1 MKPDYKNWMPKGMI
15 FGGLAI
21 TLVFLILFIL
31 FGCTGIV
38 GGAWKTVLFIVLLLL
53 TVIAGVITVWMVL
66 LYRALFLRRK
76 TSDVK
81 ADHRGRR
88 VLCQRS
94 RRRHDP

>member
-53 TVIAGVITVWMVL
+53 TVIAGVITVWMAL
-66 LYRALFLRRK
+66 LYRAFSYDGNEGFGLWCRSDRR
-76 TSDVK
+76 TACTR
-81 ADHRGRR
+81 ADK
-88 VLCQRS
+88 S
-94 RRRHDP
+94 RE